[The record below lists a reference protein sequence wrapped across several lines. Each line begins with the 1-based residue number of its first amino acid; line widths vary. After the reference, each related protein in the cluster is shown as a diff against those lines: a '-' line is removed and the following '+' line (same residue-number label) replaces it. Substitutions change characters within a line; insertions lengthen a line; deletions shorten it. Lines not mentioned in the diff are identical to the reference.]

1 MSEAIRILHL
11 STHDEDCG
19 IGKYQEMFLD
29 AMQIDDSVRNEFF
42 EISPSQIKV
51 MNKKNYEAAFSKL
64 EERLKEF
71 DVLHIQHEFSFYFKN
86 ELELAV
92 KIARTL
98 RKKVIVTIHTSANI
112 GNPSAHINGYGIR
125 SFARRIKAAIRKK
138 QFEKNFI
145 NPLKLV
151 DLILVHNDV
160 TAQSLVERG
169 VPRDIIQKIIIP
181 VPKVDFRRES
191 NEINENLRSGDKDV
205 IYATVGFLHRYKGIE
220 EAIKALQ
227 FLPSNYKLAIVGGL
241 HSGTDNTKIY
251 DKVADLIASLDLQE
265 RVYITGYVKEDERM
279 NALIRECDVC
289 VYPYDKFYY
298 SNVSSAALNNALA
311 NYMPTVA
318 YPTASFTEL
327 NKIDQTMVLTE
338 NFAYYELAR
347 ELKRLNIAQS
357 AQKSQKYALKHSY
370 DLLSQGLIETYKS
383 VVR

>member
-51 MNKKNYEAAFSKL
+51 MNKKDYEAAFSKL

-92 KIARTL
+92 KIARSL

-112 GNPSAHINGYGIR
+112 GNPSAQIDGYGLR

-138 QFEKNFI
+138 NFEANFI

-160 TAQSLVERG
+160 TKQSLTSRG
-169 VPRDIIQKIIIP
+169 VPENIISKIVIP
-181 VPKVDFRRES
+181 VPEIDFKITT
-191 NEINENLRSGDKDV
+191 NEIKNNLNVKDGDIV
-205 IYATVGFLHRYKGIE
+205 YATIGFLHRFKGVE
-220 EAIKALQ
+220 EAIKALGY
-227 FLPSNYKLAIVGGL
+227 LPDNYKLAIIGGL
-241 HSGTDNTKIY
+241 HQGTNDTRIY
-251 DKVADLIASLDLQE
+251 DKLTDLILSMKLKD
-265 RVYITGYVKEDERM
+265 RVYITGYVKDDEHM
-279 NALIRECDVC
+279 NALIRECDAC
-289 VYPYDKFYY
+289 VFPYDKDYY
-298 SNVSSAALNNALA
+298 SNVSSAALNNSFA
-311 NYMPTVA
+311 NHMPTIA
-318 YPTASFTEL
+318 YPTQSFIEL
-327 NKIDQTMVLTE
+327 NTAEDAMVLTPT
-338 NFAYYELAR
+338 FAYYELVR
-347 ELKRLNIAQS
+347 EMQKLDLAAA
-357 AQKSQKYALKHSY
+357 AQKAKKFAINNSYQKISKELESH
-370 DLLSQGLIETYKS
+370 YKATAQ
-383 VVR
+383 